1 MYTRLLKEFGH
12 MNWWPAGRDFVP
24 KEWEVCAGAILTQ
37 NTNWKNVEKALD
49 NLKAAG
55 IITPDATMKMRMEKL
70 ELLVRP
76 SGFYRQKAVRLKALA
91 ELVSEFGNFDNFV
104 KKVRREEL
112 LAVNGI
118 GPETAD
124 SILLYACGRPVFVVD
139 AYTRRF
145 LETLG
150 VKAARD
156 YDSLRSYFEK
166 RIPKDVALYREFH
179 ALIVE
184 WGKAHGKTGKRNSFN
199 GK

>member
-1 MYTRLLKEFGH
+1 MLLKEFGR
-12 MNWWPAGRDFVP
+12 MNWWPAGREFVP

-49 NLKAAG
+49 NLEAAG
-55 IITPDATMKMRMEKL
+55 IITPGATLNLRQEKL

-124 SILLYACGRPVFVVD
+124 SILLYACGRPVFVAD

-145 LETLG
+145 LEAVG
-150 VKAARD
+150 VKTAHD
-156 YDSLRSYFEK
+156 YESLRRYFEE
-166 RIPKDVALYREFH
+166 RLPEDVDLYKEFH

-184 WGKAHGKTGKRNSFN
+184 WGKRKKN
-199 GK
+199 GKKNLKKTREE